1 MDEIKLWKDGIHDDM
16 TTRRRFRLSSIK
28 EERSG
33 CRTEDI

>member
-1 MDEIKLWKDGIHDDM
+1 MDEIKLWKDGIHDD
-16 TTRRRFRLSSIK
+16 TAALRLSSIK